1 MINGAVHNEK
11 AHGTGH
17 NRQCGVN
24 VSDSKTIQYSQIL
37 ASPRIRGMAR
47 LFIII
52 LGLALVGYA
61 YGNKGFAYIGIAP
74 FYIDS
79 LIVVLAVLVLILR
92 PRCLRNITDPT
103 IALLS
108 LFMIWGAARTIPFV
122 AIYGI
127 DALRDS
133 VVWAWGILAL
143 VVAHLFGQGLSLHA
157 AASWYGTTMKWFVA
171 WISLA
176 FPLYIFMGD
185 MLPFWPWG
193 PEEGIPIIIFK
204 GGDVGVQLA
213 GVIAFYLVTAPAMPR
228 KATMLPT
235 WVTLPCWLVSFVVAA
250 SINRGGFLA
259 LLIATAFAAYCARLK
274 RVAVL
279 GLVFGLFVLVGVFSS
294 ANDVLPEYRRG
305 DRAISVEQLSTNIQ
319 SIFTDVDNFGGT
331 GTKHWRL
338 EWWNSIIAYTFD
350 GEYFWTGKGFGINL
364 ADDDGFQVTADR
376 SLRSPHNG
384 HLTILARMGVPG
396 FVLWILFLL
405 TLLSRLWTRHKKWKS
420 LGQDFQA
427 GVCIWTLTFLG
438 AALIN
443 ATFDVYLEGPMGGVW
458 FWSVTGLAI
467 GLINQLPVA
476 KDAHIHCVMK
486 THPDVSPANAD
497 PFRVA

>member
-1 MINGAVHNEK
+1 MKHVDNFFL
-11 AHGTGH
+11 
-17 NRQCGVN
+17 R
-24 VSDSKTIQYSQIL
+24 IL
-37 ASPRIRGMAR
+37 SFTLI
-47 LFIII
+47 
-52 LGLALVGYA
+52 GYA
-61 YGNKGFAYIGIAP
+61 YGNKGFAYIGITP

-79 LIVVLAVLVLILR
+79 LTFTTAVVVLILR
-92 PRCLRNITDPT
+92 PRWFLRIKDPAV
-103 IALLS
+103 ALLS
-108 LFMIWGAARTIPFV
+108 LFMIWGAVRTIPFI
-122 AIYGI
+122 ATYGI

-133 VVWAWGILAL
+133 VIWAWGLIALA
-143 VVAHLFGQGLSLHA
+143 VAHLVCQSLQLRA
-157 AASWYGTTMKWFVA
+157 IVSWYGITMRWFVA
-171 WISLA
+171 WIPLA
-176 FPLYIFMGD
+176 FLIYILMGD
-185 MLPFWPWG
+185 TLARWPWG
-193 PEEGIPIIIFK
+193 PESGVPIIFFK

-213 GVIAFYLVTAPAMPR
+213 GILAFLLIITPALQNSTP
-228 KATMLPT
+228 LLFS
-235 WVTLPCWLVSFVVAA
+235 WITLPCWLASFVVAA

-259 LLIATAFAAYCARLK
+259 LLIASAFVTYCARFK
-274 RVAVL
+274 RVAALGLVL
-279 GLVFGLFVLVGVFSS
+279 GLFVMLGVFSS
-294 ANDVLPEYRRG
+294 ANKILPEYRRG

-443 ATFDVYLEGPMGGVW
+443 ATFDVYLEGPMGGIW
-458 FWSVTGLAI
+458 FWSLTGLAI
-467 GLINQLPVA
+467 GLINQRPVA
-476 KDAHIHCVMK
+476 KDAHRHCVMK